1 VGSIFQIMF
10 CGIPFHELVELG
22 VDLAQERINVGEPV
36 ARLLHGGLHA
46 LPQVVSAESLHDA
59 EAQLFADHQQKS
71 DGDVVIALVVAQMRI
86 LDNHLQDENGELVL
100 QGKTLLVR
108 NARGKA
114 LQRPVHIQDHLIV
127 LAMLGQLRQERSLVQ
142 TVRVDFQQQR
152 PYSAP
157 QIICQN
163 ETFTSLSQ
171 NRRALPPTSPNGSI
185 AKSCHVFS
193 VELLL
198 LRACSINSR
207 FFRSAA
213 DSSSA
218 SGARL
223 HPENSNYN
231 SYLCRTSVPTWCLR
245 FRRTRTAA
253 RTHRTSRCSTAR
265 RSPRR
270 DCSSRSPA
278 PPL

>member
-1 VGSIFQIMF
+1 M
-10 CGIPFHELVELG
+10 
-22 VDLAQERINVGEPV
+22 
-36 ARLLHGGLHA
+36 
-46 LPQVVSAESLHDA
+46 
-59 EAQLFADHQQKS
+59 
-71 DGDVVIALVVAQMRI
+71 IALVVAQMRI

-100 QGKTLLVR
+100 QGKTLLVG

-127 LAMLGQLRQERSLVQ
+127 LAVLGQLRQERSLVQ

-171 NRRALPPTSPNGSI
+171 SRRALPPTSPNGSI

-218 SGARL
+218 RARVYTRKTLTTIVTSVELQFRPGVFVFVELGRPLELTGRTVVQQRGGLLVETARL
-223 HPENSNYN
+223 VLLRLHYDQDHCLCLGNYIDKVEK
-231 SYLCRTSVPTWCLR
+231 TE
-245 FRRTRTAA
+245 F
-253 RTHRTSRCSTAR
+253 
-265 RSPRR
+265 
-270 DCSSRSPA
+270 
-278 PPL
+278 